1 MLQDVAGFCCG
12 DNAGKV
18 VMSHISGCGR
28 KGWWEIDPSWPELE
42 EPSGPSGV
50 QWGDVMPGALGAN
63 NPMSFYK
70 LLSRWQSFAVE
81 FAILPLWNVN
91 LSPREELA
99 APPMPG
105 TQWTHPWTCPVQR
118 NCFKILFIVKENTNI
133 ANHIGQMYSFMNFS

>member
-12 DNAGKV
+12 DNAGRV
-18 VMSHISGCGR
+18 VMSHLSGYGR

-50 QWGDVMPGALGAN
+50 QWGGCNAWCPGAQQSHVILQVTFKVTKFCCGVC
-63 NPMSFYK
+63 NPA
-70 LLSRWQSFAVE
+70 LV
-81 FAILPLWNVN
+81 NVN

-99 APPMPG
+99 AAPMPG